1 MSFFVLSIT
10 PITGNVWVVA
20 QFVQIEWWSPMGKSP
35 AYLLQTEVDI
45 PDVACPC
52 SAKVLCLIGP
62 Y

>member
-1 MSFFVLSIT
+1 
-10 PITGNVWVVA
+10 
-20 QFVQIEWWSPMGKSP
+20 MGKSP